1 MHTKPTLFFSH
12 SSKDKRELGL
22 IKDLFV
28 NKTGS
33 TIDVFVSSD
42 GQSIPFGRNWVHK
55 VEEALNGAKLL
66 FAFITPNSLHS
77 NWVLF
82 EAGFAYSKGVRVI
95 PVGFLGI
102 DIAHVP
108 PPLGLLQGFNIGS
121 SDGLDNLIAL
131 ANEEFGH
138 THELRFSQ
146 QEYDRITERMS
157 NATLAGSA
165 FGRLVYEVQIFFFF
179 TSKNYRT
186 RTLRTKF
193 ANAACSTARMSHR
206 SARITLES
214 FPSLEAISMS
224 VTQISNRHGLASLL
238 THW

>member
-1 MHTKPTLFFSH
+1 MVCVEERKIIRSLPMHTKPTLFFSH

-165 FGRLVYEVQIFFFF
+165 FGRLVYEVQIFFF
-179 TSKNYRT
+179 SLRRT
-186 RTLRTKF
+186 TER
-193 ANAACSTARMSHR
+193 
-206 SARITLES
+206 
-214 FPSLEAISMS
+214 
-224 VTQISNRHGLASLL
+224 GL
-238 THW
+238 